1 MLLPFTTAQF
11 FGVFRAYN
19 DAVWPA
25 QWVLGGLAGVALLL
39 AARPGTGA
47 HQGVSAILGAL
58 WLWLGLAYHLAFFAS
73 INPLAYAFAAVSVA
87 GGLAFL
93 WFGVVQRRLRYR
105 LAARGRGWLGLLLV
119 TFALVVYPA
128 WSVLA
133 GHRYP
138 AFPSFGL
145 PCPTTIFT
153 MGMLA
158 FLLPPYPRAA
168 LVAPV
173 LWCLVGA
180 QAAFLLGVP
189 QDLGLL
195 FAAAVGG
202 LLLMRASDATP
213 VPHAASDA

>member
-1 MLLPFTTAQF
+1 MVLPFTVEQF

-19 DAVWPA
+19 ETVWPA
-25 QWVLGGLAGVALLL
+25 QWVLGAFALVVIYL
-39 AARPGTGA
+39 AAKPSDWS
-47 HQGVSAILGAL
+47 HQAISAILGTL
-58 WLWLGLAYHLAFFAS
+58 WLWLGLAYHLAFFIA

-87 GGLAFL
+87 GGLAFF
-93 WFGVVQRRLRYR
+93 WFGVVRRRLRFR
-105 LAARGRGWLGLLLV
+105 FSPHGRGLLGLLLV
-119 TFALVVYPA
+119 VFALVIYPA

-133 GHRYP
+133 GHSYP
-138 AFPSFGL
+138 AFPTFGL

-153 MGMLA
+153 VGMLA
-158 FLLPPYPRAA
+158 LLVPPYPRAP

-195 FAAAVGG
+195 FAAAVGVF
-202 LLLMRASDATP
+202 LLARSSVATTAPPAS
-213 VPHAASDA
+213 H

>member
-1 MLLPFTTAQF
+1 MVLPFTVEQF

-19 DAVWPA
+19 VAVWPA
-25 QWVLGGLAGVALLL
+25 QVPLVALALLALYL
-39 AARPGTGA
+39 AARPNRWSSRA
-47 HQGVSAILGAL
+47 ICAILGVL
-58 WLWLGLAYHLAFFAS
+58 WLWLGLAYHLAFFSA

-87 GGLAFL
+87 GGVAFL
-93 WFGVVQRRLRYR
+93 WFGVARGQLHFR
-105 LAARGRGWLGLLLV
+105 LAPFGRGWLGVALV
-119 TFALVVYPA
+119 AFALVAYPA

-138 AFPSFGL
+138 EFPTFGL

-153 MGMLA
+153 VGMLA
-158 FLLPPYPRAA
+158 FLVPPYPRAA

-173 LWCLVGA
+173 LWCFVGS

-195 FAAAVGG
+195 VAAAAGVF
-202 LLLMRASDATP
+202 LLARASTAPSAPP
-213 VPHAASDA
+213 VAR

>member
-1 MLLPFTTAQF
+1 MVLPFTVEQF

-19 DAVWPA
+19 DTVWPA
-25 QWVLGGLAGVALLL
+25 QWLLGALALLAL
-39 AARPGTGA
+39 YLSARPNRGSSRA
-47 HQGVSAILGAL
+47 VSAILGAF
-58 WLWLGLAYHLAFFAS
+58 WLWLGLAYHVAFFAA
-73 INPLAYAFAAVSVA
+73 INRLAYAFAAVSVA

-93 WFGVVQRRLRYR
+93 WFGVARGQLQFRFLP
-105 LAARGRGWLGLLLV
+105 RGRGWLGLALV
-119 TFALVVYPA
+119 AFALVVYPA

-138 AFPSFGL
+138 EFPTFGL

-153 MGMLA
+153 VGMLA
-158 FLLPPYPRAA
+158 FLAPPYPRAA

-173 LWCLVGA
+173 LWSLVGS

-195 FAAAVGG
+195 VAAAAGVF
-202 LLLMRASDATP
+202 LFVRATGVQSSPPIA
-213 VPHAASDA
+213 H

>member
-1 MLLPFTTAQF
+1 MVLPFSVDQF

-19 DAVWPA
+19 ETVWPA
-25 QWVLGGLAGVALLL
+25 QWVLGALALVAIYL
-39 AARPGTGA
+39 AARPSSWSS
-47 HQGVSAILGAL
+47 QVISAILGTL
-58 WLWLGLAYHLAFFAS
+58 WLWLGLAYHLAFFAA
-73 INPLAYAFAAVSVA
+73 INPLAYVFAAISVA
-87 GGLAFL
+87 GGLALL
-93 WFGVVQRRLRYR
+93 WFGIVRRRLQFQFSV
-105 LAARGRGWLGLLLV
+105 RGRGLVGLLLV
-119 TFALVVYPA
+119 AFALVAYPA

-133 GHRYP
+133 GHSYP
-138 AFPSFGL
+138 EFPTFGL

-153 MGMLA
+153 LGMLA

-195 FAAAVGG
+195 VAAALGVF
-202 LLLMRASDATP
+202 LLMRASRTTQATP
-213 VPHAASDA
+213 PSQ